1 MGKKQPDNEYA
12 QYIPERRTVQILE
25 ILKNISDEQHPVK
38 QSEIREAMS
47 ETGEATTGNAG
58 TLANAIDEIL
68 LQINPVIYS
77 EEDDDRYR
85 IKYEG
90 YKENRVL
97 VKSEIKNRK
106 KQAKKNSEENSD
118 TKNEMNTEAEDL
130 QPQRAPYITNLY
142 YVHDFTYDDLDKLI
156 QAVSFSAAITPED
169 KEKLIGKLVNTS
181 SRYYSSPYYNRKRG
195 SLNFN
200 PMGIYSRVQSSDRQ
214 GEKQLSL
221 NLKLIQDAINKM
233 QQITFMF
240 NEYGED
246 GRLYE
251 RYPHTLSPYYIVV
264 YHDMYYLIGGRA
276 GKDKASHFRIDLITD
291 IKPLVDEKGKEI
303 KIEPMSH
310 FKNLPKRE
318 QWDPEKYM
326 SEHLYMSY
334 DEPRIIRLKIPNDRY
349 TILNDWFGKHYKK
362 CKEICETGY
371 DIVEIFSS
379 PNMIVHW
386 AMQYAGIVE
395 VMDEEIREQI
405 KIEILNLQ
413 KKYL

>member
-97 VKSEIKNRK
+97 VKSEIKDRK

-156 QAVSFSAAITPED
+156 QAVSFSAAIAPED

-291 IKPLVDEKGKEI
+291 VKSLVDEKGKEI

-326 SEHLYMSY
+326 CEHLYMSY
-334 DEPRIIRLKIPNDRY
+334 DEPRTIRLKIPNDRY

>member
-1 MGKKQPDNEYA
+1 MVKKQPDNEYA

-25 ILKNISDEQHPVK
+25 ILKDISDEHHPVK
-38 QSEIREAMS
+38 QSAIREAMS

-77 EEDDDRYR
+77 EEDDDKYR

-97 VKSEIKNRK
+97 IKNEIKNRK
-106 KQAKKNSEENSD
+106 KNDKKRGEEGND
-118 TKNEMNTEAEDL
+118 TKNEMNNGAESTL
-130 QPQRAPYITNLY
+130 SQRAPYITNLY
-142 YVHDFTYDDLDKLI
+142 YVHDFTYEDLDKLI
-156 QAVSFSAAITPED
+156 QAVSFSAAIAPED
-169 KEKLIGKLVNTS
+169 KEKLISKLVNTS
-181 SRYYSSPYYNRKRG
+181 SRYYSSPFYNRKKE
-195 SLNFN
+195 SLTFN
-200 PMGIYSRVQSSDRQ
+200 PMGIYNRVQSSDST
-214 GEKQLSL
+214 GDEQLSL

-233 QQITFMF
+233 QQITFRF

-246 GRLYE
+246 GRLHE

-291 IKPLVDEKGKEI
+291 VKPLVEEKGKEI

-326 SEHLYMSY
+326 SEHLYMAY
-334 DEPRIIRLKIPNDRY
+334 DEPRAIRLKIPNDRY

-362 CKEICETGY
+362 CKDICEKGY
-371 DIVEIFSS
+371 DIVEIKTS

-405 KIEILNLQ
+405 KTEILNLQ

>member
-169 KEKLIGKLVNTS
+169 KEKLIGKLVNIS

-395 VMDEEIREQI
+395 VMDEEIRKQI

>member
-106 KQAKKNSEENSD
+106 KQAKKNREENSD

-156 QAVSFSAAITPED
+156 QAVSFSAAIAPEE

-181 SRYYSSPYYNRKRG
+181 SRYYSSPYYNRRRG

-264 YHDMYYLIGGRA
+264 YQDMYYLIGGRA

-334 DEPRIIRLKIPNDRY
+334 DEPRTIRLKIPNDRY

>member
-1 MGKKQPDNEYA
+1 MGEKQPDNEYA

-156 QAVSFSAAITPED
+156 QAVSFSAAIAPED

-181 SRYYSSPYYNRKRG
+181 SRYYSSPYYNRRRG

-291 IKPLVDEKGKEI
+291 VKSLVDEKGKEI

-334 DEPRIIRLKIPNDRY
+334 DEPRTIRLKIPNDRY